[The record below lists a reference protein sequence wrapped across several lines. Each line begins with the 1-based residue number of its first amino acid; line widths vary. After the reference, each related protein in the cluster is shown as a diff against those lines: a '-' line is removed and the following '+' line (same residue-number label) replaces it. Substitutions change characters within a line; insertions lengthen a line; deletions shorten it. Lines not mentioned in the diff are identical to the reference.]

1 MRSDQRPYWLK
12 KWMDRVNDNYCRR
25 VLHPQFDSLGERPV
39 FRNPRKIEVLG
50 RHVTAGDHLHAMA
63 TNDAPI
69 SLVVWM
75 ETEGKIQLG
84 NYVALS
90 PGVRIKSACSIEIG
104 DGALIAERVF
114 ITDCDWHDFYDRIFP
129 PGPTAPVRLEENVWI
144 ADGAT
149 ICKGVTIG
157 KNSVV
162 GAGAI
167 VTSDVPPNTV
177 VAGNPARPIRQLD
190 PDGKFVT
197 RMQMFESDKPY
208 DQFEDEMERRYLT
221 QNTFLGWLRSMFAP
235 TREM

>member
-1 MRSDQRPYWLK
+1 MRRDQRPYWLK
-12 KWMDRVNDNYCRR
+12 KWMDRMNDSYCRR
-25 VLHPQFDSLGERPV
+25 VLHPQFDALGEHAV
-39 FRNPRKIEVLG
+39 FRNPRKFEILG
-50 RHVTAGDHLHAMA
+50 RNIRAGDHFHAMA

-75 ETEGKIQLG
+75 ETEGKIEFG
-84 NYVALS
+84 DYVALS
-90 PGVRIKSACSIEIG
+90 RGVRLKSACSIASG

-157 KNSVV
+157 RNSVV
-162 GAGAI
+162 GAGSI

-197 RMQMFESDKPY
+197 RMQMFEAETSCDE
-208 DQFEDEMERRYLT
+208 FEDRLERQYLGD
-221 QNTFLGWLRSMFAP
+221 NTFAGWLRSMCAP